1 MLQTSKVLNYI
12 DHPIVGPY
20 FVVFM
25 SAWGYTRHY
34 LCLKILYSI
43 TTEFATVGPFEINW
57 ETQQYKCRLS
67 QVIAFSLLAA
77 LQAVNLYWWFLIC
90 RIAYRFVV
98 TKEVDDERSEYE
110 DSEAEEEGEKKKANL
125 REFERRK
132 KEGEKKANGI
142 ANGVTNGTPK
152 LLINGEDP
160 STPEF
165 FSKDEADASSLR
177 ERKKVLK

>member
-1 MLQTSKVLNYI
+1 
-12 DHPIVGPY
+12 
-20 FVVFM
+20 
-25 SAWGYTRHY
+25 
-34 LCLKILYSI
+34 
-43 TTEFATVGPFEINW
+43 VGPFEINW

-98 TKEVDDERSEYE
+98 TSEVDDERSEYE
-110 DSEAEEEGEKKKANL
+110 DSEAEEEGEKMKANL

-132 KEGEKKANGI
+132 KESEKK

-160 STPEF
+160 STPGF
-165 FSKDEADASSLR
+165 FSKDEDASSLR

>member
-1 MLQTSKVLNYI
+1 
-12 DHPIVGPY
+12 
-20 FVVFM
+20 M

-110 DSEAEEEGEKKKANL
+110 DSEAEEEGEKKKVNL
-125 REFERRK
+125 REFERQK
-132 KEGEKKANGI
+132 KEAEKKL
-142 ANGVTNGTPK
+142 NGVANGTPK

-160 STPEF
+160 SAPGL
-165 FSKDEADASSLR
+165 FSTDNALGSDASKLR
-177 ERKKVLK
+177 ERKKVPQ

>member
-1 MLQTSKVLNYI
+1 
-12 DHPIVGPY
+12 
-20 FVVFM
+20 M

-98 TKEVDDERSEYE
+98 TSEVDDERSEYE
-110 DSEAEEEGEKKKANL
+110 DSEAEEEGEKMKANL
-125 REFERRK
+125 REFERQK
-132 KEGEKKANGI
+132 KERKRKENEKK
-142 ANGVTNGTPK
+142 ANGVTNGAPK

-160 STPEF
+160 SAPEF
-165 FSKDEADASSLR
+165 FSKDEAPNSIDSSLR

>member
-1 MLQTSKVLNYI
+1 
-12 DHPIVGPY
+12 
-20 FVVFM
+20 M

-110 DSEAEEEGEKKKANL
+110 DSEAEEEGEKKKVNL
-125 REFERRK
+125 REFERKK
-132 KEGEKKANGI
+132 KEAEKKLNGVANGTEKKM
-142 ANGVTNGTPK
+142 NGAANGTPK

-160 STPEF
+160 SAPEL
-165 FSKDEADASSLR
+165 FSTDNALGSDASKLR
-177 ERKKVLK
+177 ERKKASK